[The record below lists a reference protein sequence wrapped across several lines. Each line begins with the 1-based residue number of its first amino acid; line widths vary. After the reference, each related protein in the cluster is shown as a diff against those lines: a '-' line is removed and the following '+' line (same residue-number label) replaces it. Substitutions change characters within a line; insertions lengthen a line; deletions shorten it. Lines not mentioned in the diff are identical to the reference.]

1 MMKEPPAKLEITVV
15 IKPTPH
21 SLGDLGI
28 RIMSTTAATAI
39 TQIATTIVM
48 PNAFQAANPPIV
60 VDTGSV
66 MIFSP

>member
-1 MMKEPPAKLEITVV
+1 
-15 IKPTPH
+15 
-21 SLGDLGI
+21 
-28 RIMSTTAATAI
+28 MSTTAATAI